1 MIAQIEPKV
10 EILIAEDSPT
20 QAEQLR
26 YLLEEHGYGV
36 RVAQNG
42 RKALALASEKKPAL
56 IISDVMMPELDGFG
70 LCNAIKA
77 DETLKD
83 TPVILLTA
91 LASSEDVIKGLESGA
106 DFFLRKPYD
115 ERHLLS
121 RIDYVLSNRSLRE
134 TARTRGDLEVVLAGQ
149 RHSIHSGRQQIL
161 DLLISTY
168 EEAVRI
174 NEELMIANRNLE
186 IRNSEVERA
195 SHFKDQ
201 FLSTMSHELR
211 TPLNAVLGF
220 SELLTDPRSGSL
232 NDRQKHYLQH
242 VHMGG
247 QHLLRL
253 INDILDLSII
263 EAGRLHLSIGDV
275 AVHALFAEVSEALQS
290 LAEKKSQLL
299 LHFASPELVVR
310 ADTIRFRQILT
321 NLIGNAI
328 KFTPERGKVELA
340 AHLQGDHVRIDVRD
354 SGPGIPQQEQER
366 IFDAFHRLRQSDKT
380 VEGTGLGLAIARS
393 LVELQGGSLNL
404 ESEPGAGSCF
414 YFTLPVAQGPHKSKD
429 ERIDSP
435 SSSLAEVTVLVI
447 EDDAAAAYLIESQLS
462 LAGYKVV
469 VCSKSQEAVE
479 AAAEL
484 QPSAVTLDIMMRPVS
499 GWDVLSAL
507 KSDPRTAK
515 IPVIIITIVDQRPTG
530 VLLRADEYIVKPVN
544 GAILLAAM
552 ERCLSRRINECGQDI
567 LVVEDDAASRE
578 FVSDLLSSRGH
589 LVRTAVDG
597 IEARAQVQASLP
609 RLVILDLTLPGVSGI
624 QLIAEWRANLHTA
637 NLPVFVLTS
646 KDLSQE
652 ERGFL
657 EVNTEALF
665 SKQEQGLEALMK
677 QIQRAAPL
685 AVAGES

>member
-232 NDRQKHYLQH
+232 NDRQKRYLQH

-435 SSSLAEVTVLVI
+435 SSSLAEVSVLVI

>member
-232 NDRQKHYLQH
+232 NDRQKRYLQH

-435 SSSLAEVTVLVI
+435 SSSLAEVSVLVI

-552 ERCLSRRINECGQDI
+552 ERCLSRRIIECGQDI

>member
-26 YLLEEHGYGV
+26 YLLDERGYGV
-36 RVAQNG
+36 RVAPNG
-42 RKALALASEKKPAL
+42 KKALALAREEKPAL
-56 IISDVMMPELDGFG
+56 IISDVIMPELDGFG

-77 DETLKD
+77 DQTLKD

-91 LASSEDVIKGLESGA
+91 LASSDDVIKGLESGA

-121 RIDYVLSNRSLRE
+121 RIDHVLNNRGLRE
-134 TARTRGDLEVVLAGQ
+134 AAKTRGELEVVLAGQ
-149 RHSIHSGRQQIL
+149 LHSIHSGRQQIL

-174 NEELMIANRNLE
+174 NEELMLANRNLE

-220 SELLTDPRSGSL
+220 SELLADPRSGPL
-232 NDRQKHYLQH
+232 NDRQKRYLQH
-242 VHMGG
+242 VHTGG

-253 INDILDLSII
+253 INDILDLSSI

-275 AVHALFAEVSEALQS
+275 PVHALVVEVSEALQS
-290 LAEKKSQLL
+290 LVEKKSQRLV
-299 LHFASPELVVR
+299 HFSSPELVAR
-310 ADTIRFRQILT
+310 ADAIRLRQILT

-328 KFTPERGKVELA
+328 KFTPEHGKIELTA
-340 AHLQGDHVRIDVRD
+340 RLHGDLVRIDVRD
-354 SGPGIPQQEQER
+354 SGPGIPLQEQER

-414 YFTLPVAQGPHKSKD
+414 YFTLPVAQMPHKSKD
-429 ERIDSP
+429 ERIDSAG
-435 SSSLAEVTVLVI
+435 SSPAEVTVLVI
-447 EDDAAAAYLIESQLS
+447 EDDPAAADLIESQLVF
-462 LAGYKVV
+462 AGYKVV
-469 VCSKSQEAVE
+469 VCNKSQQAVE
-479 AAAEL
+479 AAAKL
-484 QPSAVTLDIMMRPVS
+484 HPSAVTLDIMMRPVS
-499 GWDVLSAL
+499 GWEVLSAL

-530 VLLRADEYIVKPVN
+530 VLLGADEYIVKPVN

-552 ERCLSRRINECGQDI
+552 ERCLSRRVIESGQDI

-578 FVSDLLSSRGH
+578 FVSDLLLSRGH
-589 LVRTAVDG
+589 AVRTASDG
-597 IEARAQVQASLP
+597 IEALAQVQTSLP

-624 QLIAEWRANLHTA
+624 QLIAQWRAHPHTA
-637 NLPVFVLTS
+637 SLPVFVLTS
-646 KDLSQE
+646 KDLSQQ
-652 ERGFL
+652 EREFL
-657 EVNTEALF
+657 DVNTEALF
-665 SKQEQGLEALMK
+665 SKQEQGLEGLMK
-677 QIQRAAPL
+677 QIKRAAPL
-685 AVAGES
+685 AVAGGS

>member
-26 YLLEEHGYGV
+26 YLLEERGYGV
-36 RVAQNG
+36 RVAPNG
-42 RKALALASEKKPAL
+42 RKALALAIEEKPAL

-91 LASSEDVIKGLESGA
+91 LASSDDVIRGLESGA

-121 RIDYVLSNRSLRE
+121 RIDHVLSNRSLRE
-134 TARTRGDLEVVLAGQ
+134 AARTRGELEVVLAGQ
-149 RHSIHSGRQQIL
+149 LHSIHSGRQQIL

-186 IRNSEVERA
+186 IRNSEIERA

-220 SELLTDPRSGSL
+220 SELLTDPRSGPL
-232 NDRQKHYLQH
+232 NDRQKRYLQH
-242 VHMGG
+242 VHTGG

-275 AVHALFAEVSEALQS
+275 PVHALFAEVGEALQS
-290 LAEKKSQLL
+290 LVEKKSQLL
-299 LHFASPELVVR
+299 VQFASPELVVR
-310 ADTIRFRQILT
+310 ADAIRLRQILT

-328 KFTPERGKVELA
+328 KFTPERGKIELA
-340 AHLQGDHVRIDVRD
+340 ARLQGDLVRIEVRD
-354 SGPGIPQQEQER
+354 SGPGIPLLEQER

-414 YFTLPVAQGPHKSKD
+414 YFTLPVAQAPHKWRD
-429 ERIDSP
+429 ERIDP
-435 SSSLAEVTVLVI
+435 AGSSLAEVMVLVI
-447 EDDAAAAYLIESQLS
+447 EDDPAAADLIESQLVF
-462 LAGYKVV
+462 AGYKVV
-469 VCSKSQEAVE
+469 VCNRSQQAVE

-515 IPVIIITIVDQRPTG
+515 IPVIVISIVDQRPTG
-530 VLLRADEYIVKPVN
+530 VLLGADEYIVKPVN

-552 ERCLSRRINECGQDI
+552 ERCLSRRVIESGQDI
-567 LVVEDDAASRE
+567 LVVEDDAASLE

-589 LVRTAVDG
+589 VVRTAVDG
-597 IEARAQVQASLP
+597 IEARAQVEAALP

-624 QLIAEWRANLHTA
+624 QLIAQWRAHPHTA
-637 NLPVFVLTS
+637 NLPIFVLTS

-652 ERGFL
+652 EREFL
-657 EVNTEALF
+657 DVNTEALF

-677 QIQRAAPL
+677 QIKRAAPL
-685 AVAGES
+685 AVASES

>member
-232 NDRQKHYLQH
+232 NDRQKRYLQH

-552 ERCLSRRINECGQDI
+552 ERCLSRRIIECGQDI